1 MKARLL
7 PSDSCFCRSRQKT
20 VVLALKNADWL
31 RRKTLPPCSVIK
43 VDKIAR
49 VTVNSRS
56 TMTGSVVSTQSNA
69 GKGRVFV
76 TPLSQGIAHSP
87 LVIPQQRSGGVHPQA
102 VLSQLQPPQNGT
114 PVYISLCSQQQEEAC
129 KPFEKVYLKAV
140 TKETKKDEKTFAIH
154 DVDPARILSCLD
166 FKRVIRVQLN
176 KEITHDDYD
185 IGFIRGTSAIRVC
198 NEQELWSD
206 LWKQNNFEV

>member
-87 LVIPQQRSGGVHPQA
+87 LVIPQQRSG
-102 VLSQLQPPQNGT
+102 
-114 PVYISLCSQQQEEAC
+114 VYILRLFSHSYSHLRVVHLFTSPYALSNNRRRANL
-129 KPFEKVYLKAV
+129 LKRY
-140 TKETKKDEKTFAIH
+140 I
-154 DVDPARILSCLD
+154 
-166 FKRVIRVQLN
+166 
-176 KEITHDDYD
+176 
-185 IGFIRGTSAIRVC
+185 
-198 NEQELWSD
+198 
-206 LWKQNNFEV
+206 